1 MAFNKEQQEPD
12 TKSDMTF
19 EHVCRQLVEMQKGKG
34 TGYKNSPLNELP
46 LDVWL
51 AQIQIK
57 ATRAKYATT
66 EEKMLDELRDTAT
79 YSILA
84 ILKMYGVTII

>member
-1 MAFNKEQQEPD
+1 MAFNKETQESD
-12 TKSDMTF
+12 TQSSLTF
-19 EHVCRQLVEMQKGKG
+19 EAVCRQLVEMQKDKG
-34 TGYKNSPLNELP
+34 SQYEVSPISELP

-66 EEKMLDELRDTAT
+66 EAKMLDELRDTIV
-79 YSILA
+79 YSVL
-84 ILKMYGVTII
+84 TIMKIHGAPIS

>member
-1 MAFNKEQQEPD
+1 MAFNKETQESD
-12 TKSDMTF
+12 TQSSLTF
-19 EHVCRQLVEMQKGKG
+19 EAVCRQLVEMQKDKG
-34 TGYKNSPLNELP
+34 SQYEVSPISELP

-66 EEKMLDELRDTAT
+66 DEKMLDELRDTAT

-84 ILKMYGVTII
+84 ILKMHGVEV